1 MSDENPQS
9 GRLARLFA
17 ECVAAVERSEESQ
30 LEGRATHSV
39 ELVITPQMRAEAWR
53 RIERAGVKR

>member
-1 MSDENPQS
+1 MNCPHS

-17 ECVAAVERSEESQ
+17 ECVAAVERSEKSQ
-30 LEGRATHSV
+30 PEGGVTRSI
-39 ELVITPQMRAEAWR
+39 ELVVTPQMRAEAWR